1 VTDVP
6 RRPLPLRRALA
17 LGLLALLASGCV
29 VAAYVAHTL
38 FVAPAGRG
46 AAPVDVRIAAGSDL
60 RQIARALAEA
70 GAVASPGAFALAAR
84 LAGLDRSL
92 RPGDYRLDPGMS
104 LPALVR
110 ALAEGK
116 GRSATVTIPEGWRLE
131 QIAER
136 LAAGG
141 VCGAGAF
148 LARARD
154 RSFLASLGIPGP
166 SAEGF
171 LFPETYAFAL
181 PSEPDEV
188 IRAMH
193 RQFQRVWAELAGG
206 ALPPALGPL
215 QAVTLASI
223 VERET
228 AAPAERPL
236 VAAVFLNRLRLGMP
250 LQADPTVIY
259 GIEGFDGNLRR
270 RDLAAPG
277 PYNTYVVRGLPPG
290 PIAAPGRDSLA
301 AVLRPAPVDYLY
313 FVARN
318 DGSHEFSRTLAEHNR
333 AVQRFQAPAKRGR
346 G

>member
-1 VTDVP
+1 MTDAP
-6 RRPLPLRRALA
+6 RKPLALRRALA
-17 LGLLALLASGCV
+17 LALLAVLAVGCAA
-29 VAAYVAHTL
+29 AAYVAHAL
-38 FVAPAGRG
+38 FIAPAGRG
-46 AAPVDVRIAAGSDL
+46 TAPVEVRIATGSDL
-60 RQIARALAEA
+60 RQIARALGDA
-70 GAVASPGAFALAAR
+70 GAVASPAAFVLAAR
-84 LAGLDRSL
+84 LAGLERAL
-92 RPGDYRLDPGMS
+92 RPGDYRLDPRDS

-110 ALAEGK
+110 ALAEGR

-193 RQFQRVWAELAGG
+193 GQFQRVWTELTLG
-206 ALPPALGPL
+206 APPSALGPL

-228 AAPAERPL
+228 GATAERPL
-236 VAAVFLNRLRLGMP
+236 VAAVFLNRLRVGMP

-259 GIEGFDGNLRR
+259 GIERFDGNLRK

-290 PIAAPGRDSLA
+290 PIAAPGRASLA
-301 AVLRPAPVDYLY
+301 AVLHPAPVDYLY

-318 DGSHEFSRTLAEHNR
+318 DGSHEFSRTLVEHNR
-333 AVQRFQAPAKRGR
+333 AVQRFQPATKRGR

>member
-1 VTDVP
+1 VTDDP
-6 RRPLPLRRALA
+6 RSPSASRRALA
-17 LGLLALLASGCV
+17 PALLALLTAACAI
-29 VAAYVAHTL
+29 VAVVAHTL
-38 FVAPAGRG
+38 FIAPAGRG

-60 RQIARALAEA
+60 RQIARTLGEA
-70 GAVASPGAFALAAR
+70 GAVASPVAFVLAAR
-84 LAGLDRSL
+84 LAGLERSL
-92 RPGDYRLDPGMS
+92 RPGDYRLDPTLT
-104 LPALVR
+104 LPALVH
-110 ALAEGK
+110 AIAEGR
-116 GRSATVTIPEGWRLE
+116 GRGTTVMIPEGWRLE

-141 VCGAGAF
+141 VCGADAF
-148 LARARD
+148 LTRARD
-154 RSFLASLGIPGP
+154 HSLLAALGIPGP

-171 LFPETYAFAL
+171 LFPETYSFAL

-193 RQFQRVWAELAGG
+193 RQFLRVWAELTQGTPA
-206 ALPPALGPL
+206 PALTPL

-228 AAPAERPL
+228 AAAVERPL

-259 GIEGFDGNLRR
+259 GIEDFDGNLRR
-270 RDLAAPG
+270 RDLAAAN
-277 PYNTYVVRGLPPG
+277 PYNTYTVRGLPPG
-290 PIAAPGRDSLA
+290 PIAAPGRASLA
-301 AVLRPAPVDYLY
+301 AVLKPASVDYLY

-318 DGSHEFSRTLAEHNR
+318 DGTHEFSHTLVEHNR
-333 AVQRFQAPAKRGR
+333 AVQRFQPAGRRGR